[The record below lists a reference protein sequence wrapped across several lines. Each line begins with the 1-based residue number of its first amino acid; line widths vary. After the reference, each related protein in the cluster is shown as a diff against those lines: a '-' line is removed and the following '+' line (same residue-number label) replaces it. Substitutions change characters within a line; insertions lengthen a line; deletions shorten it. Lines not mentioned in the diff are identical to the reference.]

1 MFKYMKYEIK
11 GTYRYILGVLILVFI
26 LTIALYNTTKNTFFN
41 SIANNFFVILSIMI
55 LFGTALATFLYIVG
69 SFRKELYEDRGYL
82 TFTLPLTGNQ
92 IVGSKLIVALLWLVV
107 ILISI
112 MIFNL
117 IAVLIY
123 VPHVKFSELL
133 DGILNVEVI
142 KRAVLA
148 FFMSILNMV
157 QMLVTIYF
165 SMALGR
171 VTFRNKKIGGLWFII
186 FLILSWLI
194 SYGQIKVM
202 ELLPYHIDLS
212 GLGIGQ
218 NRDSIIYEMNMNS
231 DMFFSLSLNL
241 DTLITNIAGFI
252 YDILV
257 TIGLFLGT
265 SYLVE
270 KKIDL

>member
-1 MFKYMKYEIK
+1 MKYEIK